1 VRTDGS
7 TRVVHG
13 MLATAASVGPG
24 QPVIVM
30 SVARA
35 GRSGLEA
42 LLVLVL
48 IVAIALAALIG
59 WLLAR
64 VVTRPLSE
72 LSVAAARVAG
82 GDLDSRIGVRSS
94 DEVGRLAAAFNEM
107 TDELREH
114 IGALQSSRDELRRG
128 LTRLGDTL
136 SGTHDLNRIL
146 AVILD
151 TAIGTT
157 RATAG
162 AILVTADDNRQEL
175 QLRASR
181 NLDER
186 GGDPRL
192 RIRVGKGISGTVAKR
207 GEALRGAVAE
217 LPVAPLK
224 GEPRAEQI
232 ISVPLRTGSGVL
244 GVLNL
249 YDRSDGRP
257 FDHSDLETIQSF
269 AGQAAVAVDNVL
281 LHQEAQRLSVTD
293 GLTGLGNFR
302 FFQQT
307 IAREVDRA
315 ARFGR
320 PLAVLMLDLDHFK
333 QVNDKHGHQVG
344 DEVLVEVAERIRA
357 EVREVDV
364 VARYGGEEFVVV
376 LPETGHDGAT
386 QLGERIWQRV
396 RATPITTA
404 AGALPITVSLGAAIY
419 PENGDSA
426 AALIRAA
433 DKALY
438 AAKRGGRDRWML
450 ARR

>member
-1 VRTDGS
+1 
-7 TRVVHG
+7 
-13 MLATAASVGPG
+13 
-24 QPVIVM
+24 
-30 SVARA
+30 
-35 GRSGLEA
+35 
-42 LLVLVL
+42 
-48 IVAIALAALIG
+48 
-59 WLLAR
+59 
-64 VVTRPLSE
+64 
-72 LSVAAARVAG
+72 
-82 GDLDSRIGVRSS
+82 
-94 DEVGRLAAAFNEM
+94 
-107 TDELREH
+107 
-114 IGALQSSRDELRRG
+114 LRRG